1 MNMKKEGVSRGSID
15 FTTSFNSGVEVIQ
28 NLSSIGTSLDATKQA
43 LGVVSAVSE
52 AVKPFIPLISISQ
65 SEIDQKSLKEDL
77 DGMTEFLDKIHGG
90 IVDNNHQINTVL
102 EEVLIIKGQM
112 DSIDKNTPYNENP
125 IKPAQISPAELGDT
139 MYPKKGDRR
148 GKPPYIFKKILKKAG
163 SVDVACKVV
172 SIPSEKEKPQ
182 DYQKM
187 DKNYKSKIAKFD
199 YARHTDGV
207 TSDVKNITEV
217 IHWLAPE
224 KLRFGPRQ
232 RYNFKCEIFSFGM
245 LLWELAFE
253 RVPYEKWDMSKVRE
267 YVLAGGR
274 ENIQF
279 GEADDETKNLQ
290 EDYAKII
297 KGAWEDDPSIRSSLQ
312 FVFFQLNG
320 LYSQYP
326 PPVAGARLHP
336 QKTIDFDGSLRGGKK
351 PVSVS
356 DEGSSK
362 QLDVLFQSDKIT
374 QIMTL
379 DDADAGIWLL
389 ANKKT
394 HR

>member
-52 AVKPFIPLISISQ
+52 AVKPFIPLISIVTILAGEIIQVYENAQYNKKICNVFIDRVEAAQLSVKALQRRKEENVKAFQDEIYYKNFVRFTEVLRKVKDFLESISQLHGYKKYLHANNVKEKFKSLTKEFDGVMNDLHFTLTVSAQSQ

-182 DYQKM
+182 DYQKVQALFT
-187 DKNYKSKIAKFD
+187 IL
-199 YARHTDGV
+199 G
-207 TSDVKNITEV
+207 
-217 IHWLAPE
+217 
-224 KLRFGPRQ
+224 KLRGSD
-232 RYNFKCEIFSFGM
+232 N
-245 LLWELAFE
+245 
-253 RVPYEKWDMSKVRE
+253 
-267 YVLAGGR
+267 
-274 ENIQF
+274 
-279 GEADDETKNLQ
+279 
-290 EDYAKII
+290 II
-297 KGAWEDDPSIRSSLQ
+297 K
-312 FVFFQLNG
+312 F
-320 LYSQYP
+320 
-326 PPVAGARLHP
+326 
-336 QKTIDFDGSLRGGKK
+336 T
-351 PVSVS
+351 
-356 DEGSSK
+356 
-362 QLDVLFQSDKIT
+362 T
-374 QIMTL
+374 T
-379 DDADAGIWLL
+379 
-389 ANKKT
+389 
-394 HR
+394 